1 MSTLL
6 PNISTLSQAAQAPI
20 TAGFSWDPQQLGKRL
35 MDFSIALT
43 GVILISPL
51 LLAMA
56 IAIKVSSEG
65 PVLYPSKRIGK
76 GYKPFFMYK
85 FRTMQPNADSLREQL
100 RQQANLQG
108 ELFKIENDP
117 RITPIGQFLRKYSL
131 DELPQ
136 LLNVIKGEMSLVGP
150 RPLPEDES
158 LLFEEPYTRRFSV
171 KPGITGLWQV
181 SGRSGLNFKK
191 LCELEFT
198 YISKWTLLKDIQI
211 LFQTIPAVLFSKG
224 AC

>member
-6 PNISTLSQAAQAPI
+6 PNISTLSQAAQAPLA
-20 TAGFSWDPQQLGKRL
+20 AGFSWDPQQLGKRL
-35 MDFSIALT
+35 MDFFLALF
-43 GVILISPL
+43 GVLLISPVL
-51 LLAMA
+51 LGLA

-65 PVLYPSKRIGK
+65 PVFYPSKRIGK
-76 GYKPFFMYK
+76 GYKPFYMWK
-85 FRTMQPNADSLREQL
+85 FRTMQPNADSLRDQL
-100 RQQANLQG
+100 REQANLQG

-117 RITPIGQFLRKYSL
+117 RITPIGHFLRRYSL

-136 LLNVIKGEMSLVGP
+136 LFNVIKGEMSLVGP

-158 LLFEEPYTRRFSV
+158 LLFEEPFTRRFAV

-181 SGRSGLNFKK
+181 SGRSNLSFKK
-191 LCELEFT
+191 LCELEFS
-198 YISKWTLLKDIQI
+198 YVSNWTLLKDIEI
-211 LFQTIPAVLFSKG
+211 LFKTIPVVLLSRG